1 MEKTTKLESIKKVGH
16 RFFVKHPK
24 FRGEGTLFY
33 RGGAFYYL
41 PEFSSEIQ
49 MTEEE
54 VSIILNN

>member
-1 MEKTTKLESIKKVGH
+1 MEKLESLKKVGH

-24 FRGEGTLFY
+24 FRGEGTLFF
-33 RGGAFYYL
+33 RDHKFFYL

-54 VSIILNN
+54 VLNIFNN

>member
-1 MEKTTKLESIKKVGH
+1 MEKLESLKKVGH

-24 FRGEGTLFY
+24 FRGEGTLFF
-33 RGGAFYYL
+33 RNKQFFYL

-54 VSIILNN
+54 VLNIFNN

>member
-1 MEKTTKLESIKKVGH
+1 MEKLESLKKVGH

-24 FRGEGTLFY
+24 FRGEGTLFF
-33 RGGAFYYL
+33 RNKQFFYL

-54 VSIILNN
+54 VSNILNN

>member
-33 RGGAFYYL
+33 RGGGFYYL

-54 VSIILNN
+54 VLTILNN

>member
-1 MEKTTKLESIKKVGH
+1 MQKLESLKKVGH

-24 FRGEGTLFY
+24 FRGEGTVFF
-33 RGGAFYYL
+33 RNQQFFYL

-54 VSIILNN
+54 VLTILNK